1 MQIVQYGHPAL
12 RWKSKPIQSI
22 NEELRSAV
30 REMFELMYSAKG
42 IGLAA
47 NQVGLPLRFFV
58 VNVTADPAQKDEE
71 YVFLNPRIRRRK
83 GATTGEEG
91 CLSLPGMYANVE
103 RAEAIVV
110 EAYDLEGEG
119 FEMELDELPA
129 RVVQHETDHL
139 DGVLFVDRLR
149 PDDRLKLEPKLL
161 SFESEFRKQQLT
173 GQFPSD
179 EEIKRQLKVLER
191 GLVAKGATS

>member
-1 MQIVQYGHPAL
+1 MQIVQYGHPVL

-22 NEELRSAV
+22 NEELRSTV

-58 VNVTADPAQKDEE
+58 VNVTADPEQQDEE
-71 YVFLNPRIRRRK
+71 FVFINPRIRRRK

-91 CLSLPGMYANVE
+91 CLSLPGLYANIE
-103 RAEAIVV
+103 RSEEIVV

-139 DGVLFVDRLR
+139 DGVLFVDRLG
-149 PDDRLKLEPKLL
+149 PDERLKLDLKLL
-161 SFESEFRKQQLT
+161 GFESEFRKQQSS
-173 GQFPSD
+173 GQFPAD
-179 EEIKRQLKVLER
+179 DEIKRQLKVLEK
-191 GLVAKGATS
+191 GLMAK